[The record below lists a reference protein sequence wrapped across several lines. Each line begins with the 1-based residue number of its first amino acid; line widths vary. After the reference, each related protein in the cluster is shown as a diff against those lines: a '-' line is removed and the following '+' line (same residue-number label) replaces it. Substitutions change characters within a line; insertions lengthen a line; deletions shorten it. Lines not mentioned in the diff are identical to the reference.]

1 MTGRSARG
9 DVGEASGRI
18 SRRTLLLGAGVAAA
32 VWACSTPPARVEPLE
47 LETGAR
53 VRDIRVHAGTWW
65 ACGSVLATDGTH
77 SPRLWSGPTPT
88 SLHAVSAAPLTF
100 YGNISELYSIGVG
113 DLGLIAIGAQTGGF
127 HAMPRSA
134 SWHLVGTTLREVS
147 ADFELFGGPR
157 SLLLA
162 QATAGREFLII
173 GGRVDPRTD
182 LAGGCAWATP
192 TGSDVVLYTDA
203 PGLRS
208 EAGEQSIAVAVT
220 ARRDG
225 SYVAVGDGFATT
237 GHDATT
243 RARVWTT
250 ADPSTWQRAHVPPA
264 AGGARSSMTAVAEGP
279 DGLLAGGTVT
289 VDGNSSLCTWS
300 STDGVDWH
308 AQILTSQTTTV
319 SNIVSQVTALVHDG
333 DRWWLGARLGPD
345 PVLLVST
352 NGRDWFPR
360 PLPPAHPTGAQVTV
374 AFGSDGTHTL
384 VSVSDLDHAVL
395 ATSTAG

>member
-1 MTGRSARG
+1 MNAAAGTVDAGEPHARIG
-9 DVGEASGRI
+9 
-18 SRRTLLLGAGVAAA
+18 RRTFLLGVGVAAA
-32 VWACSTPPARVEPLE
+32 AWACSTPPARVEPLD
-47 LETGAR
+47 LEPGAR

-65 ACGSVLATDGTH
+65 ACGAVLAADGTH
-77 SPRLWSGPTPT
+77 SPRLWTGPAPT
-88 SLHAVSAAPLTF
+88 SLHTVTTAPLTF

-113 DLGLIAIGAQTGGF
+113 DLGLVAIGAQTGGF

-134 SWHLVGTTLREVS
+134 SWHLDGATLREVS

-182 LAGGCAWATP
+182 LTGGCAWATP
-192 TGSDVVLYTDA
+192 TGTDVVLYTDA

-208 EAGEQSIAVAVT
+208 EAGEQSIASAVT
-220 ARRDG
+220 ARLDG

-243 RARVWTT
+243 HARAWTT
-250 ADPSTWQRAHVPPA
+250 ADPSTWQRAQVPPA
-264 AGGARSSMTAVAEGP
+264 AGGARSSMTAVAQGP

-289 VDGNSSLCTWS
+289 ADGNSSLCTWS
-300 STDGVDWH
+300 SADGVDWDE
-308 AQILTSQTTTV
+308 QILTTQTTTV
-319 SNIVSQVTALVHDG
+319 SNIVSEVTALVHDG
-333 DRWWLGARLGPD
+333 DRWWLGARLGAD

-360 PLPPAHPTGAQVTV
+360 PLPVGHPSGAQVKV
-374 AFGSDGTHTL
+374 AVGSDGAHTL
-384 VSVSDLDHAVL
+384 VSVTDLDHAVL
-395 ATSTAG
+395 ATSAAG